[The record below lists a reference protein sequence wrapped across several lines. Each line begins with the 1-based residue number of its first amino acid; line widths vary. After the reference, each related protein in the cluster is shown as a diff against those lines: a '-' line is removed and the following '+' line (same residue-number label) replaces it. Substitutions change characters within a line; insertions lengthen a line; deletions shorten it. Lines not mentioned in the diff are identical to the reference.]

1 MSHLWKKII
10 SKHNL
15 LSKIEYTVNYN
26 DEFYKLAKMSLPE
39 IKEYVNKNYP
49 RTKAN
54 FFMKYKLQQY
64 ALHLK
69 DPHLYA

>member
-1 MSHLWKKII
+1 MIHLWKNKR
-10 SKHNL
+10 SKDNL
-15 LSKIEYTVNYN
+15 MIETIQPTYYN
-26 DEFYKLAKMSLPE
+26 FEFYKLAKMSFPE

-64 ALHLK
+64 VLFLSN
-69 DPHLYA
+69 PEIQV

>member
-1 MSHLWKKII
+1 MSHLWKKITVE
-10 SKHNL
+10 HNL
-15 LSKIEYTVNYN
+15 MSTIKYTVNYN
-26 DEFYKLAKMSLPE
+26 DEFFKLAKMSLPE

-64 ALHLK
+64 ALHLSE
-69 DPHLYA
+69 PQLYT